1 MQPFVAVLAFF
12 DQGLHGGCEVFVFA
26 VGDAEDAF
34 ASGAVYGHFYELAVS
49 YFLAYEGPGEEGKTQ
64 VGHDGVLDGCRV
76 VIYADDV
83 VGYVV
88 LAHDLLEQFTRA
100 ASFFSDE
107 KGEVI
112 GISCGF
118 DIFAGPFAFGGCNEC
133 HGICQDGFCREL
145 GRGKA
150 AFDEGEV
157 DFVIEEHLL
166 EFFGIMDSGED
177 FQIGPELACV
187 LQEVD
192 EEYVANGDAGA
203 DPYRHLLLQGMH
215 A

>member
-1 MQPFVAVLAFF
+1 M
-12 DQGLHGGCEVFVFA
+12 
-26 VGDAEDAF
+26 
-34 ASGAVYGHFYELAVS
+34 
-49 YFLAYEGPGEEGKTQ
+49 
-64 VGHDGVLDGCRV
+64 
-76 VIYADDV
+76 